1 NGTGSPTVA
10 LAVVVQRVG
19 GAAVGGVLFTADPIT
34 GTRRRAAIDAVRGL
48 ADVLVSGAV
57 DPDHYLVDTRSG
69 RIMDRRG
76 DALDDPRVR
85 ELAAM
90 GAHVEAHYG
99 APPAVEWAA

>member
-1 NGTGSPTVA
+1 
-10 LAVVVQRVG
+10 
-19 GAAVGGVLFTADPIT
+19 
-34 GTRRRAAIDAVRGL
+34 
-48 ADVLVSGAV
+48 

-69 RIMDRRG
+69 RIMDRLG

-99 APPAVEWAA
+99 APQDIEWAVDRGGKLWLGPSRAITTLYPLPAQAPDPRPDPRVCFSPNVAPGLLGPLTPLGA